1 MIPDFVV
8 RFDPATETKQE
19 LTDRIFY
26 SLFLRRV
33 KYRKPCV
40 IFIGAESGE
49 GKSYTALKVQERLMS
64 MQGLDLKQ
72 HMNSINVYCPIEY
85 GKKLNAL
92 LFEKELK
99 KVNLLC
105 IHESRDVIN
114 AKDWNDFLPRA
125 VADINAQ
132 SRTIKRMVTIIIS
145 QFIRDITTDVR
156 YTLNYYCKVYRPL
169 GKHPRLFIYKMWKD
183 DRDLEKPK
191 LKKRR
196 IKGYIVLP
204 SGKYRIF
211 IPDHFEMMY
220 PEKEVIEEFERQE
233 YESKGRIIKNK
244 MAKLIKKM
252 ELEIGD
258 DNIKI
263 GAMVDFYTKNQENLK
278 LIGRQGK
285 RGFKLNPEFTKM
297 HELGDDEAKEFK
309 LKIIAR
315 LKTMGLAEA
324 EEKPDGGIE
333 DET

>member
-1 MIPDFVV
+1 MIPDFIV
-8 RFDPATETKQE
+8 RFDPDTETKQQ
-19 LTDRIFY
+19 LTDKIFY
-26 SLFLRRV
+26 NLFIRRV
-33 KYRKPCV
+33 KFRKPCV

-49 GKSYTALKVQERLMS
+49 GKSYTALKIEERLLY
-64 MQGLDLKQ
+64 MQGLDIKQ
-72 HMNSINVYCPIEY
+72 HMNAVNVYCPIEY

-92 LFEKELK
+92 LFDKELK
-99 KVNLLC
+99 KVNLFC

-125 VADINAQ
+125 IADVNAQ
-132 SRTIKRMVTIIIS
+132 SRTIKRMITIIIS

-196 IKGYIVLP
+196 IRGVLVYP
-204 SGKYRIF
+204 SGKRRVF
-211 IPDHFEMMY
+211 IPEFFEMLY
-220 PEKEVIEEFERQE
+220 PEKEVIEEFEKQE

-244 MAKLIKKM
+244 MNKLIKKM
-252 ELEIGD
+252 ELEVGD
-258 DNIKI
+258 ENPKVE
-263 GAMVDFYTKNQENLK
+263 AMVDFYTQNQENLK

-297 HELGDDEAKEFK
+297 HDLGDDETKEFK
-309 LKIIAR
+309 RKIVEKLKKMGIAE
-315 LKTMGLAEA
+315 T
-324 EEKPDGGIE
+324 EEIPE
-333 DET
+333 VSTNE